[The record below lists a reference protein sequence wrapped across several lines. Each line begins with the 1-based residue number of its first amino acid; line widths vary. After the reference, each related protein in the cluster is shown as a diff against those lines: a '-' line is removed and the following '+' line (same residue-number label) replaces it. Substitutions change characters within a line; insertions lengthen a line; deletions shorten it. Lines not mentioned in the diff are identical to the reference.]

1 MTTEQIQWLLIA
13 ASNAP
18 IQSTADAKHKAN
30 VMLKLVEQLEAE
42 RATQIGDVIAAGDT
56 AVADL

>member
-1 MTTEQIQWLLIA
+1 MNQEQLQWLLIA

-30 VMLKLVEQLEAE
+30 VMLELIRQLEAPAE
-42 RATQIGDVIAAGDT
+42 E
-56 AVADL
+56 L